1 MKIIRKL
8 VFYEVIKLGLFYG
21 TDKTIMD
28 LLKEK
33 KNFILIGEAGSGKSE
48 ITLNLAVKLA
58 EMTDK
63 KVDIFDLD
71 QTKPL
76 FRSRDMKEA
85 FAERGI
91 DIYYQDQFLD
101 APSQV
106 GGVIPSLLSDHYT
119 ILDIGGG
126 HQAAKYAGA
135 YNHILRNE
143 DSVAIYV
150 VNPYRPWT
158 KSAESIDGTM
168 SHILKSVRLNQIY
181 VLGNPNLGYA
191 TTVDEFV
198 DGLEKLDEL
207 LGEFTTVTSSCVRQ
221 DIYEEAQEET
231 DKYLLPIELFLTY
244 SWVD

>member
-1 MKIIRKL
+1 MS
-8 VFYEVIKLGLFYG
+8 LFYG
-21 TDKTIMD
+21 EDKTIMD

-58 EMTDK
+58 EMTGK
-63 KVDIFDLD
+63 TVDLFDLD

-76 FRSRDMKEA
+76 FRSRDMKDA
-85 FAERGI
+85 FAEKGV

-106 GGVIPSLLSDHYT
+106 GGVIPSLLSDNYT
-119 ILDIGGG
+119 LLDIGGG

-150 VNPYRPWT
+150 INPYRPWT
-158 KSAESIDGTM
+158 KSAEAIDGTM

-191 TTVDEFV
+191 TNVDEFM
-198 DGLEKLDEL
+198 DGLDRLDEL
-207 LGEFTTVTSSCVRQ
+207 MGEFTTVTSSCVRA
-221 DIYEEAQEET
+221 DLYEEAQEET
-231 DKYLLPIELFLTY
+231 DKYLLPIELYLTY

>member
-1 MKIIRKL
+1 M
-8 VFYEVIKLGLFYG
+8 GLFYDDG
-21 TDKTIMD
+21 RTIMD

-58 EMTDK
+58 EMRGV
-63 KVDIFDLD
+63 KVDLFDLD

-85 FAERGI
+85 FAEKGI
-91 DIYYQDQFLD
+91 EIIFQDQFLD
-101 APSQV
+101 APSMV
-106 GGVIPSLLSDHYT
+106 GGVIPSLLSDNIT
-119 ILDIGGG
+119 LLDIGGG
-126 HQAAKYAGA
+126 HQAAKYAGM

-158 KSAESIDGTM
+158 KSTEAIDGTM
-168 SHILKSVRLNQIY
+168 SHILKSVRLNQIF
-181 VLGNPNLGYA
+181 VLGNPNLGY
-191 TTVDEFV
+191 TTNVDEFME
-198 DGLEKLDEL
+198 GLDRLDEL
-207 LGEFTTVTSSCVRQ
+207 MGEFTEVNSAVVQ
-221 DIYEEAQEET
+221 EDLYEEAMDET
-231 DKYLLPIELFLTY
+231 DKCLLPIKLYLTY